1 MFLLLLFATFVAAAA
16 VSFAVMWLF
25 TKPIDGVLRRIIDD
39 EISAAWSKYMKF
51 AILVEGVSSGVQLR
65 DLEKYIS
72 PTLGG
77 REVQSAAWPGF
88 ERWIFELY
96 RAAIET
102 LQGIA
107 WMLLVF
113 FVFALIAYVIV
124 RIGEM
129 RRESTA
135 TNEPSSARE

>member
-1 MFLLLLFATFVAAAA
+1 MFLFLLFATFVVALA

-25 TKPIDGVLRRIIDD
+25 TKPIDSVLHRIIAD

-51 AILVEGVSSGVQLR
+51 AILVVGVSAGVQLR
-65 DLEKYIS
+65 DLEKYINS
-72 PTLGG
+72 ALGG
-77 REVQSAAWPGF
+77 REAAPVGF
-88 ERWIFELY
+88 DRWIFELY

-129 RRESTA
+129 RSEPTST
-135 TNEPSSARE
+135 TEPTSAKE